1 MSSTKKFINLPELG
15 RKVRALLIPHLSI
28 DNFLFSFAILSSLFL
43 APYPLPAEEKQQVD
57 SNQNNTTVS
66 TTEGLLA
73 STEQM
78 IEQLIQQL
86 ELQNENPIEK
96 AELTENPSPTSFF
109 SSIPNIR
116 PVKGSITSNF
126 GIRLHPVYHVP
137 LFHAGID
144 FSVSEGTRV
153 QCTGDGIVAYS
164 GYEKGYGQKVT
175 INHGYG
181 YKTIYAH
188 LSKSLVRQGQ
198 KVKRGDVIALS
209 GNTGVSTG
217 PHMHYEVHKNNVIVN
232 PTAYFFDGI
241 NPDKFI
247 TRQKPAPDEIDNN
260 S

>member
-109 SSIPNIR
+109 SSIPISDLSKDQL
-116 PVKGSITSNF
+116 PVIS
-126 GIRLHPVYHVP
+126 
-137 LFHAGID
+137 A
-144 FSVSEGTRV
+144 
-153 QCTGDGIVAYS
+153 S
-164 GYEKGYGQKVT
+164 GYTQSTMFPFFMPESIFLCLKAQECNPRVME
-175 INHGYG
+175 
-181 YKTIYAH
+181 
-188 LSKSLVRQGQ
+188 LSLIQAMKRDMGKKS
-198 KVKRGDVIALS
+198 
-209 GNTGVSTG
+209 
-217 PHMHYEVHKNNVIVN
+217 P
-232 PTAYFFDGI
+232 
-241 NPDKFI
+241 
-247 TRQKPAPDEIDNN
+247 
-260 S
+260 